1 MNRAEILEK
10 LKEVLLFADE
20 SKRAEINSC
29 TEASNLATDLGL
41 ASVGML
47 YVVIAVE
54 ETFHIRFENVGLA
67 DFVTVGDVVSYIEG
81 KLS

>member
-1 MNRAEILEK
+1 MNRDEILIK

-20 SKRAEINSC
+20 SKKEIIDSC
-29 TEASNLATDLGL
+29 TLDSNLATDLGL

-47 YVVIAVE
+47 YVVIAIE
-54 ETFHIRFENVGLA
+54 ESFGIRFENVGLA

-81 KLS
+81 KL